1 MSSKFISIRGAREH
15 NLKNVDVDLPRD
27 KLIVLTGVSG
37 SAELL
42 SSPPERRPTF
52 VAADLAGLFAAP
64 DAVRVPV
71 REATLG
77 GWRIVRDGTTVTLTG
92 DGTSVNALR
101 LLAGP
106 AWDGA
111 DTFRSG
117 SDAACALLRDW
128 RLEG

>member
-1 MSSKFISIRGAREH
+1 MDS
-15 NLKNVDVDLPRD
+15 LL
-27 KLIVLTGVSG
+27 VLTGVSG
-37 SAELL
+37 PAELL

-52 VAADLAGLFAAP
+52 VAADLAGLFAGP

-71 REATLG
+71 REAALG

-101 LLAGP
+101 LLTGP
-106 AWDGA
+106 AWNGV

-117 SDAACALLRDW
+117 SDAACVLLRDW
-128 RLEG
+128 SLAG